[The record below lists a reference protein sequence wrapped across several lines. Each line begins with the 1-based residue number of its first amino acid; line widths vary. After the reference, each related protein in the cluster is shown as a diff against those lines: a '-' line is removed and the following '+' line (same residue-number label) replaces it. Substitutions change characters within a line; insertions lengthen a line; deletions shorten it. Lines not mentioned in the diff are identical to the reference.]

1 MLYGLFKQTI
11 KCILKYVKSKVI
23 LKSGIQ
29 VNASEYIALKTV
41 RNDAER
47 ERERENQRK
56 MSAVSS
62 VPSIVMGV

>member
-1 MLYGLFKQTI
+1 M
-11 KCILKYVKSKVI
+11 I

>member
-11 KCILKYVKSKVI
+11 KCILKFVKSKVI

-29 VNASEYIALKTV
+29 VNASQYIALKTV

-47 ERERENQRK
+47 ERERKRE
-56 MSAVSS
+56 SAEDERSLKCA
-62 VPSIVMGV
+62 

>member
-29 VNASEYIALKTV
+29 VNSSEYIALKTL